1 MDDLSGLRVLLVE
14 DEGGVA
20 LLIEDMLEELGCVM
34 VASAARLGRAYEAVQ
49 SKVLDLVVL
58 DVNVAGETSFDFA
71 RMLVARGTP
80 FVFST
85 GYGVGGLP
93 VDLQNQ
99 LVLAKPFSLSDLRR
113 SIKAAL
119 PKCTSDQPRNGACL

>member
-1 MDDLSGLRVLLVE
+1 MVELTGRRVLLVE

-20 LLIEDMLEELGCVM
+20 LLIEDMLDDLGCEV
-34 VASAARLGRAYEAVQ
+34 VASAARLSRAYEALKSQ
-49 SKVLDLVVL
+49 QPEFVVL

-71 RMLVARGTP
+71 RMLVRSGIP

-99 LVLAKPFSLSDLRR
+99 PVLAKPFKLSDLHHV
-113 SIKAAL
+113 IAARL
-119 PKCTSDQPRNGACL
+119 TGDAAD